1 MCDKREEA
9 SPDLSKIRRICESVF
24 HTVQDSTLQSQLLKH
39 ILPTSPWISL
49 IRCRL
54 AVAFLLKDPSPLD
67 EPADAVL
74 DLKRITN
81 LLRDKRF
88 DIKYYKAKGQ
98 GEYDYW
104 ELGALTSLLNIA
116 IDAGR
121 STPTFADKEAEIKFN
136 ADADALADQV
146 KKIFTSIQDSG
157 ASYLKRT
164 ETKESLEA
172 LHYRIVYSV
181 RSKPPPKKSFFGSS
195 GLDSWEGISRSGSL
209 MDRYLSSKKDKGGIP
224 IWEHSAS
231 S

>member
-1 MCDKREEA
+1 M
-9 SPDLSKIRRICESVF
+9 
-24 HTVQDSTLQSQLLKH
+24 
-39 ILPTSPWISL
+39 